1 MNSKKDREKSTS
13 FEILLKKNII
23 ANCKWKSKEEVIDQI
38 GQLLYESGY
47 VNADYTEAMLE
58 REKVFS
64 TNIGNGIALPHG
76 IEEAKDSIKKSG
88 IAIMLF
94 PGGTCWGEEE
104 VTIVIGVAGVGDE
117 HLEILGNIANK
128 LSTPEAVKNLVK
140 GDVDMVYQYFM
151 EEE

>member
-1 MNSKKDREKSTS
+1 MNSKKDREKAKSV
-13 FEILLKKNII
+13 EILLKKNII
-23 ANCKWKSKEEVIDQI
+23 ANCKGKSKEEVIAQI

-47 VNADYTEAMLE
+47 VNTDYAEAMLK

-76 IEEAKDSIKKSG
+76 IEEVKDSIKKSG

-94 PGGTCWGEEE
+94 PEGTWWGEEE
-104 VTIVIGVAGVGDE
+104 VNIVIGVAGIGDE

-128 LSTPEAVKNLVK
+128 LSTPESVKALLK